1 MKTEIA
7 ATVAPTRFAWLSIAA
22 ALATITLKTVAF
34 ALTGSVGLLSDAM
47 ESVVNLV
54 AAVVVL
60 VALRVAG
67 RPADEQHHYGHS
79 KAEYLSAGAEG
90 TMILIAA
97 AAIVASAT
105 GRLLNPRALDHV
117 GAGLAVS
124 IVAAGING
132 TVAAILLRAGRRH
145 RSITLTADGRHLL
158 TDVWTSAGVVIG
170 VAAVAVTGWDRMDP
184 LIALGVGVNIVIAG
198 WRLVRR
204 SVSGLM
210 DTALPDADQQ
220 AIDRVL
226 ARYRQQEGVRF
237 HALRT
242 REAGPRRFVSVHVLV
257 PGSWTV
263 QVGHDLLERL
273 EADVDAALGGA
284 TVFTHLEPV
293 EDPASWADGRD
304 HFEAFPP
311 SVAGPDGRDADEVE
325 SPRRA
330 VSPGSEDRDV
340 HRCLYPPRV
349 AVRASPAAP
358 PGVRPGERAADLP
371 PRRGAA
377 GR

>member
-1 MKTEIA
+1 MKTETA
-7 ATVAPTRFAWLSIAA
+7 AVVAPTRFAWLSIAA
-22 ALATITLKTVAF
+22 ALATIALKTVAF

-60 VALRVAG
+60 VVLWVAA
-67 RPADEQHHYGHS
+67 RPADAQHHYGHS
-79 KAEYLSAGAEG
+79 KVEYLSAGAEG

-105 GRLLNPRALDHV
+105 GRLLNPRPLDHV
-117 GAGLAVS
+117 GPGLAVS
-124 IVAAGING
+124 IVAAGLNG
-132 TVAAILLRAGRRH
+132 TVAAVLLRAGRRY

-158 TDVWTSAGVVIG
+158 TDVWTSAGVVVA
-170 VAAVAVTGWDRMDP
+170 VAAVAVTGWDRIDP

-198 WRLVRR
+198 WRLVRG
-204 SVSGLM
+204 SISGLM

-220 AIDRVL
+220 AIETVL

-242 REAGPRRFVSVHVLV
+242 REAGSRRFVSVHVLV

-263 QVGHDLLERL
+263 QIGHDLLERL

-293 EDPASWADGRD
+293 EDPASWADGRG
-304 HFEAFPP
+304 HPEGACTPSSPP
-311 SVAGPDGRDADEVE
+311 W
-325 SPRRA
+325 
-330 VSPGSEDRDV
+330 
-340 HRCLYPPRV
+340 
-349 AVRASPAAP
+349 AS
-358 PGVRPGERAADLP
+358 
-371 PRRGAA
+371 
-377 GR
+377 

>member
-1 MKTEIA
+1 MKTET
-7 ATVAPTRFAWLSIAA
+7 ATAVAPTRFAWLSIAA
-22 ALATITLKTVAF
+22 AVATITLKAAAF

-60 VALRVAG
+60 VALRVAA

-105 GRLLNPRALDHV
+105 GRLLNPRALEHV
-117 GAGLAVS
+117 GPGLAVS

-198 WRLVRR
+198 WRLVRG
-204 SVSGLM
+204 SISGLM

-220 AIDRVL
+220 TIETVL

-242 REAGPRRFVSVHVLV
+242 REAGSRRFVSVHVLV

-273 EADVDAALGGA
+273 EADVDGALGGA
-284 TVFTHLEPV
+284 IVFTHIEPV
-293 EDPASWADGRD
+293 EDPASWADGRG
-304 HFEAFPP
+304 HPEGVATPSSPP
-311 SVAGPDGRDADEVE
+311 
-325 SPRRA
+325 
-330 VSPGSEDRDV
+330 
-340 HRCLYPPRV
+340 
-349 AVRASPAAP
+349 
-358 PGVRPGERAADLP
+358 
-371 PRRGAA
+371 
-377 GR
+377 

>member
-1 MKTEIA
+1 MKTETA
-7 ATVAPTRFAWLSIAA
+7 AVVAPTRFAWLSIAA
-22 ALATITLKTVAF
+22 ALATITLKTAAF

-60 VALRVAG
+60 VVLRVAA

-79 KAEYLSAGAEG
+79 KAEYFSAGAEG
-90 TMILIAA
+90 MMILIAA

-105 GRLLNPRALDHV
+105 GRLLNPRPLAHV
-117 GAGLAVS
+117 GPGLAVS

-132 TVAAILLRAGRRH
+132 AVAAVLLRAGRRY
-145 RSITLTADGRHLL
+145 RSITLTADGRHLI
-158 TDVWTSAGVVIG
+158 TDVWTSAGVVVA

-204 SVSGLM
+204 SISGLM

-220 AIDRVL
+220 AIETVL

-242 REAGPRRFVSVHVLV
+242 REAGSRRFVSVHVLV
-257 PGSWTV
+257 PGLWTV

-273 EADVDAALGGA
+273 EADLDAALGGA
-284 TVFTHLEPV
+284 MVFTHLEPV

-304 HFEAFPP
+304 HPE
-311 SVAGPDGRDADEVE
+311 
-325 SPRRA
+325 
-330 VSPGSEDRDV
+330 
-340 HRCLYPPRV
+340 RV
-349 AVRASPAAP
+349 RTPNSAP
-358 PGVRPGERAADLP
+358 WAP
-371 PRRGAA
+371 
-377 GR
+377 